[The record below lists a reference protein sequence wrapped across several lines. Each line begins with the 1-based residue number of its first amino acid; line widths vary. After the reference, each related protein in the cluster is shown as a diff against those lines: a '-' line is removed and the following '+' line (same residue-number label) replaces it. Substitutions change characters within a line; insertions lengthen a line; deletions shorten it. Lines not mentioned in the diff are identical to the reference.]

1 MRIRYGVDYT
11 STPNLALISLSVVA
25 VIQVFDRAA
34 VNENDDSTLIAKSL
48 GPKPIHE
55 IMIASVQ
62 RIPRLHATC
71 LYNAGRHAVHTCS
84 LAYMSLRSA

>member
-1 MRIRYGVDYT
+1 MRIRFGVDDT
-11 STPNLALISLSVVA
+11 STPNLAIISLSVVA
-25 VIQVFDRAA
+25 VIQVFNRAA
-34 VNENDDSTLIAKSL
+34 AKTCDL
-48 GPKPIHE
+48 CQIVIGPKPRHE

-62 RIPRLHATC
+62 RIPRLHAVC